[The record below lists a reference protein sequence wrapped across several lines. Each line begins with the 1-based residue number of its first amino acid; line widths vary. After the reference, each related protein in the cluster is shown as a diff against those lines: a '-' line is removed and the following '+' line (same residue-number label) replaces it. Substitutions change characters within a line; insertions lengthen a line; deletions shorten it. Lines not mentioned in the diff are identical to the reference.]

1 MEDDK
6 IFGSKWVLTELN
18 RLRFSIS
25 HDEVTRYKLLSVMKT
40 LVISLI
46 QTFLVLSISCLLI
59 T

>member
-18 RLRFSIS
+18 RLGFSIS

-40 LVISLI
+40 LVISLT
-46 QTFLVLSISCLLI
+46 QTFLVLSISGLLI